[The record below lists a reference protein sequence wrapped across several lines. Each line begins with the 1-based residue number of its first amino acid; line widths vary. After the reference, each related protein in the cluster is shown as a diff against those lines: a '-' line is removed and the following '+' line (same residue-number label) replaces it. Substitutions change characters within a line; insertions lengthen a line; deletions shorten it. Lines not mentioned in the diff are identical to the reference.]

1 MLVLALDTTHQ
12 HGSIALAREGRILE
26 VAAIEAADGF
36 GHTIY
41 QEIEALLARHSVR
54 LSDLEGYA
62 AASGPG
68 SFSGIRVGLSVVKSL
83 AEAHQKQVV
92 PVSNLM
98 AMAFAA
104 EGRFRAPVMDAR
116 RGQVFAAV
124 YDESLR
130 VMAPEVASPWA
141 DFLALVGEREM
152 TFVSTDAALFEA
164 AGAAPLDGN
173 SRAGW
178 RRMAVSALLATP
190 IALIAAARLREG
202 LALAPEAVD
211 ANYVRRADA
220 KGNWQDLA

>member
-1 MLVLALDTTHQ
+1 MQVLALDTTHHQ
-12 HGSIALAREGRILE
+12 GSIALVREDRILE
-26 VAAIEAADGF
+26 VAAIEAPDGF

-41 QEIEALLARHSVR
+41 QEIEALLARHGVR
-54 LSDLEGYA
+54 LAELDCYA

-68 SFSGIRVGLSVVKSL
+68 SFNGIRVGLSVVKSL

-104 EGRFRAPVMDAR
+104 EGRYRAPVMDAR

-130 VMAPEVASPWA
+130 VVTPEVAMPWD

-152 TFVSTDAALFEA
+152 TFVTTDAGLFEP
-164 AGAAPLDGN
+164 AGAAPLDRN
-173 SRAGW
+173 ARAGW
-178 RRMAVSALLATP
+178 RRVTVSALLAAP
-190 IALIAAARLREG
+190 IALIAAARQRQG

>member
-1 MLVLALDTTHQ
+1 MLVLALDTTHHQ
-12 HGSIALAREGRILE
+12 GSIALAREDRILE
-26 VAAIEAADGF
+26 VAGIEAPDGF

-41 QEIEALLARHSVR
+41 QEIEALLARHGVR
-54 LSDLEGYA
+54 LAELDCYA

-68 SFSGIRVGLSVVKSL
+68 SFNGIRVGLSVVKSL

-104 EGRFRAPVMDAR
+104 EGRYRAPVVDAR

-130 VMAPEVASPWA
+130 VVTPEVATPWD
-141 DFLALVGEREM
+141 DFLALVGERDM
-152 TFVSTDAALFEA
+152 TFVTTDAGLFEP
-164 AGAAPLDGN
+164 AGAAPLEG
-173 SRAGW
+173 SARAGW
-178 RRMAVSALLATP
+178 RRVTVSALLAGP